1 MIFLMREEVER
12 NWAELEGGEAIIRI
26 YYMRKEFIFSKRK
39 NMSRLGRGA
48 KRYEP
53 FTAML

>member
-1 MIFLMREEVER
+1 MIFLMRKEIER
-12 NWAELEGGEAIIRI
+12 NWEELEGREAIIRI

-39 NMSRLGRGA
+39 NMSRLGGGA

-53 FTAML
+53 FTATL